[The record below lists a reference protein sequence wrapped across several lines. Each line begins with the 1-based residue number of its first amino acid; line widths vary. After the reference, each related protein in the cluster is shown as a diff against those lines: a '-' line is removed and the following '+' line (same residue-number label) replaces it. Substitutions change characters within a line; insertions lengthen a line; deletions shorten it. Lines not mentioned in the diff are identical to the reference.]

1 MDHPAIF
8 SATLGLSH
16 PWHIVTVTFAREGN
30 RMDISLDFY
39 QGNSFT
45 CPHCGKS
52 RPLSSAVEELWF
64 HEDFFRYP
72 TYLHARVPRIE
83 CCRGVMATERPWTR
97 TGSRFARVPED
108 RAAGADDRL
117 QDTGPAGTASTAA
130 GRPENHHSV

>member
-16 PWHIVTVTFAREGN
+16 PWHIVTVTFAREDN

-52 RPLSSAVEELWF
+52 RPPCSAEEELWF

-83 CCRGVMATERPWTR
+83 CCHGVVATERPWSR
-97 TGSRFARVPED
+97 TGSRFARVEV
-108 RAAGADDRL
+108 RAPGTDDRL
-117 QDTGPAGTASTAA
+117 LDAAPASTGGATS
-130 GRPENHHSV
+130 GRPENLHQV